1 MAAPG
6 PSNQLARRAIDELM
20 EFSGETQQAHSSR
33 NRLAQLNA
41 MISEM
46 EAINDPEEFYD
57 ALFCL
62 RGGKRVE
69 YNTLMEI
76 NDVIAKAEE
85 KLTTK
90 EAHLEIMAVEI
101 NPV

>member
-20 EFSGETQQAHSSR
+20 EFTHSSR

-41 MISEM
+41 MILEM
-46 EAINDPEEFYD
+46 KATNDPEEFYD

-62 RGGKRVE
+62 RDDKRVE
-69 YNTLMEI
+69 YNMLMAI
-76 NDVIAKAEE
+76 NDVISKAKE

-90 EAHLEIMAVEI
+90 EAYLEIMEAEI

>member
-1 MAAPG
+1 MATSG
-6 PSNQLARRAIDELM
+6 PSNQLARSAIDELM
-20 EFSGETQQAHSSR
+20 EFNGETQ
-33 NRLAQLNA
+33 
-41 MISEM
+41 
-46 EAINDPEEFYD
+46 EFYD

-62 RGGKRVE
+62 RDDKRVE

-85 KLTTK
+85 KLGTK
-90 EAHLEIMAVEI
+90 EAHLEIKEPKI